1 LQIHRDMKKLQAYEL
16 TIAKNGPKL
25 KELQDDAKQSRTVM
39 SLPTL
44 LSTIDFYLDHPVV
57 DKTGLKGP
65 SYEVRWDQT
74 ELVKELPRGGFTIER
89 NLAPSIFQSV
99 QQNLGLK
106 LELGNLL
113 MEVLVVDRV
122 EEASSN

>member
-1 LQIHRDMKKLQAYEL
+1 
-16 TIAKNGPKL
+16 
-25 KELQDDAKQSRTVM
+25 M

-99 QQNLGLK
+99 QKNLGLK